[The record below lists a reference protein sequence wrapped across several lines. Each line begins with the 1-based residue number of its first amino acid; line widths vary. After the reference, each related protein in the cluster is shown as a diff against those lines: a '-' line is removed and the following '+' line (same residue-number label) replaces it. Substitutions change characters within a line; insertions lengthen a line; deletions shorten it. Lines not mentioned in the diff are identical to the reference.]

1 MGERFGASR
10 VNNRHRV
17 SAMQMVEQ
25 LLALRLLLESRVSSL
40 EDLVTE
46 AQARPI
52 PGVNAV
58 SP

>member
-40 EDLVTE
+40 EDLVTG